1 MTLVTRG
8 VVQTLSVDD
17 LQVVAAML
25 GLAIPDEDVEA
36 LAAMVADQL
45 AVIDR
50 LEQLDLTDINPLL
63 EFDPRWRD

>member
-1 MTLVTRG
+1 VTLVTRG
-8 VVQTLSVDD
+8 VVQTLSVND

-25 GLAIPDEDVEA
+25 GLTIPDEDIEA
-36 LAAMVADQL
+36 LAAMVGDQL

-50 LEQLDLTDINPLL
+50 LEQPDLTDINPLL